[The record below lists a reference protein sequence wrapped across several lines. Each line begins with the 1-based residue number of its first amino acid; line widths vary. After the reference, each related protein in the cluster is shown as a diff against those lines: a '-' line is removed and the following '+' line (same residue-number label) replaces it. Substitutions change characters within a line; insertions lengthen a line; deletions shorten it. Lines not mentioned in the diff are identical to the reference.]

1 MRRLTIILAAAIIF
15 SCTDRTTSDG
25 IRVIDADLTGK
36 EVIELNLADLKKTA
50 LEYSDESI
58 IVYTEIQQ
66 REYRQTDVFRQRRT
80 VHLRHQPS
88 RPRAR

>member
-36 EVIELNLADLKKTA
+36 EVIELNP
-50 LEYSDESI
+50 SD
-58 IVYTEIQQ
+58 
-66 REYRQTDVFRQRRT
+66 
-80 VHLRHQPS
+80 
-88 RPRAR
+88 

>member
-36 EVIELNLADLKKTA
+36 EVIELK
-50 LEYSDESI
+50 EH
-58 IVYTEIQQ
+58 
-66 REYRQTDVFRQRRT
+66 YR
-80 VHLRHQPS
+80 RHQGS
-88 RPRAR
+88 CLHGQWRIHHRLNHRK